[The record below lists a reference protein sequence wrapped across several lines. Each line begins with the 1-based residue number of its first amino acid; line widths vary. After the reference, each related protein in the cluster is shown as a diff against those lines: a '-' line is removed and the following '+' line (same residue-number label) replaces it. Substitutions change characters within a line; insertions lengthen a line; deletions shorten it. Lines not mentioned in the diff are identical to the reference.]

1 MDGDQR
7 SPQRLERGIRGLKG
21 VADSAG
27 QCSVEIHFRYTSKT
41 VRAVSQAVVYL
52 AYLFHSTIAPEQDQ
66 SVSQPLLWLEGLLLI
81 SKHIQEAFSHRNRA
95 KSTQLLGLVCGLKS
109 LHLELE
115 AYVAWQHFHK
125 ASEHS
130 QCMDCGGSCFEFS
143 GSEICRSRL
152 SPLDA

>member
-1 MDGDQR
+1 VDGDQR

-95 KSTQLLGLVCGLKS
+95 KSTQLLGLVCGLR
-109 LHLELE
+109 HT
-115 AYVAWQHFHK
+115 YVA
-125 ASEHS
+125 
-130 QCMDCGGSCFEFS
+130 CIFEKPVS
-143 GSEICRSRL
+143 S
-152 SPLDA
+152 LDATCQPCLWLEKLAFGIRSVCSLAAFPQSV